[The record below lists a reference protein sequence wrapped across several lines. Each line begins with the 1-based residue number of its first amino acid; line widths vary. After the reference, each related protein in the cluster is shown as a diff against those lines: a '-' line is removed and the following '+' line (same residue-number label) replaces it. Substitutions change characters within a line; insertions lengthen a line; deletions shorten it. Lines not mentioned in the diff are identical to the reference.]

1 MSVFVLVVLLVIVT
15 VIALSI
21 SLTSV
26 RLPEPLDVRVKDT
39 MATWL
44 TVWTLVMAATYV
56 TYQFVRWL
64 L

>member
-1 MSVFVLVVLLVIVT
+1 MIIFMVVALLLVVT
-15 VIALSI
+15 VITLSI

-44 TVWTLVMAATYV
+44 TVWTIVMIATFLTWRLVG
-56 TYQFVRWL
+56 WL
-64 L
+64 A